1 MLRPKPIP
9 VAVALRRLVE
19 SGEPAKLDKALTLLH
34 PADLAVVLPE
44 LDRAARRA
52 VVDRLLHLRKAG
64 PTLSEIPHARLEAIL
79 ADLDDDVV
87 TDVVRRL
94 PPDDAADLIQ
104 DLPPARSAR
113 VLDAL
118 GLGAADELRSLL
130 AYSPETAGGIM
141 TTVFFA
147 LRETDTAAEAIAA
160 LKAHGHDPGLYY
172 LYVLDEA
179 RHLKGVLTLLQ
190 LILAPGHT
198 PIRDFM
204 LTEIHTISP
213 TTNQEEAAQMFAR
226 YNLIAVP
233 VVDVSG
239 VMRGVVTI
247 DDVVDVITEEATEDI
262 YRMAGLSQDDRV
274 FSSWRDS
281 VRLRLPW
288 LAVNLAT
295 AVLASWV
302 VAAFEPALTK
312 LALLA
317 VFMPIVPGMGGNAAT
332 QTITV
337 IVRGMALGE
346 LTAANTRAVV
356 LKELTA
362 GLVNGLVTGLIGAAV
377 VSVWS
382 GNLALG
388 GVLCGAMVVNNL
400 VAAAAGTAIP
410 LTLRAL
416 RFDPA
421 IASSI
426 FVTTFTDVFGF
437 LSFLGLATLF
447 FRFLT

>member
-9 VAVALRRLVE
+9 MSAALRRLIE
-19 SGEPAKLDKALTLLH
+19 GGHAGKLDKALSLLH
-34 PADLAVVLPE
+34 PADVALVLPE
-44 LDRAARRA
+44 LDRAARR
-52 VVDRLLHLRKAG
+52 VVIDRLLHLRKAG
-64 PTLSEIPHARLEAIL
+64 PTLSEIPHARLRAIL
-79 ADLDDDVV
+79 EDLDDGVV
-87 TDVVRRL
+87 TDVVKRL

-104 DLPPARSAR
+104 DLPAERSAR
-113 VLDAL
+113 ILDAL
-118 GLGAADELRSLL
+118 GLGAAVELRSLL
-130 AYSPETAGGIM
+130 AHSPETAGGIM

-147 LRETDTAAEAIAA
+147 LRETDTAAEATAA
-160 LKAHGHDPGLYY
+160 LKAHGQDPGLYY
-172 LYVLDEA
+172 LYVVDA
-179 RHLKGVLTLLQ
+179 AGRLKGVLTLLD
-190 LILAPGHT
+190 LILAPGDR
-198 PIRDFM
+198 PIREFM
-204 LTEIHTISP
+204 RTEIHTVSP
-213 TTNQEEAAQMFAR
+213 TTNQEVAAQMFAR
-226 YNLIAVP
+226 YNLIAMP
-233 VVDVSG
+233 VVDDDG

-274 FSSWRDS
+274 FSTWRDS

-295 AVLASWV
+295 AVLASSV
-302 VAAFEPALTK
+302 VAAFEPALSR

-346 LTAANTRAVV
+346 LTAANARAVV
-356 LKELTA
+356 AKELTTA
-362 GLVNGLVTGLIGAAV
+362 SVNGLVTGFIGATV
-377 VSVWS
+377 VYLWS
-382 GNLALG
+382 DNLALG
-388 GVLCGAMVVNNL
+388 LVLWGAMLVNNL
-400 VAAAAGTAIP
+400 VAAVAGTAIP

-426 FVTTFTDVFGF
+426 FVTTFTDIFGF
-437 LSFLGLATLF
+437 LSFLGLATVF
-447 FRFLT
+447 FRYLT